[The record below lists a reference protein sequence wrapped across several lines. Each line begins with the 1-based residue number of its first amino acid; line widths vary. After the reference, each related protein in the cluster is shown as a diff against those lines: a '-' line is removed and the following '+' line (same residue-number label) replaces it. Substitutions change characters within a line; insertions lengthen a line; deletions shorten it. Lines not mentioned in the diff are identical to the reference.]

1 VSPSLVPTVV
11 WVAAMAIGLVVTL
24 RALADAIGDLGVQRA
39 LAPGDTVL
47 EEMARR
53 NVRAEALRS
62 WAIACF
68 GAAGILVLLTQ
79 LGHLPAALMP
89 AYRWLFTGLLLAGGL
104 SVVAN
109 SVLDAR
115 HRRRVLS
122 LALRGRR

>member
-1 VSPSLVPTVV
+1 
-11 WVAAMAIGLVVTL
+11 
-24 RALADAIGDLGVQRA
+24 
-39 LAPGDTVL
+39 
-47 EEMARR
+47 
-53 NVRAEALRS
+53 
-62 WAIACF
+62 
-68 GAAGILVLLTQ
+68 
-79 LGHLPAALMP
+79 MP